1 MWKDFKLMALSI
13 LSTCPRAYKD
23 AKMCPH
29 SSIIPIF
36 FLMCLRFHGSNLFSE
51 RVRLPIDVKKTIHLF

>member
-1 MWKDFKLMALSI
+1 MWKDFKLVDRIESAM
-13 LSTCPRAYKD
+13 CPRVYKD

-51 RVRLPIDVKKTIHLF
+51 RVRLPIDVKKQ

>member
-13 LSTCPRAYKD
+13 LSTCPRVYKD

-36 FLMCLRFHGSNLFSE
+36 FLMCLRFHGSNLFAE
-51 RVRLPIDVKKTIHLF
+51 RVRLPIDVKKTINLF